1 MQVRP
6 LRYSLPRVLTTFY
19 CLVTGVQA
27 AREAVRAALAE
38 AGVVVGTEFYPGQ
51 RVELH
56 GAIGDPRPIK
66 YTSLLQHPC

>member
-1 MQVRP
+1 M
-6 LRYSLPRVLTTFY
+6 
-19 CLVTGVQA
+19 QA

>member
-1 MQVRP
+1 VF
-6 LRYSLPRVLTTFY
+6 SLPFTAFPRVFIAFH

-56 GAIGDPRPIK
+56 GAIGDPRPMK